1 MQIGEVIRQH
11 RKIKNLTQ
19 EEMANRLG
27 VTAPAVNKWEN
38 GNSFPDI
45 MLLAPIARLLE
56 ISLDTLLSFREELS
70 EEEING
76 IVREME
82 TMLKKE
88 SYEESFQWAKQKT
101 EMYPNC
107 EQLLLQLAL
116 LLDAQRIMKE
126 IADPEK
132 YDGYILDCYTRALG
146 SRDEWVRK
154 QAADSLFGLYMRK
167 EQYEKAEEYLQ
178 YLSMQNPERKTRQ
191 ALIYV
196 RTGRIQEAYKTYEE
210 ILYADYMLLSQV
222 FNGMFSLAMQEQD
235 MEKAHML
242 AEKQRGLARLL
253 ERGKYYEICWGL
265 ELAVAEKDVETTKK
279 LMEEMLSSLDQ
290 MDSMRE
296 SSLYEHMTFKELDRE
311 FLAALKENLKKSFQ
325 DEESFGFLK
334 EGQDCSK

>member
-1 MQIGEVIRQH
+1 MQIGEVIRKH

-45 MLLAPIARLLE
+45 ILLAPIARLLE

-76 IVREME
+76 IVREMDA
-82 TMLKKE
+82 MLKKE
-88 SYEESFQWAKQKT
+88 SYEESFRWAKQKT

-116 LLDAQRIMKE
+116 LLDAQRMMKE

-146 SRDEWVRK
+146 SREERVRK
-154 QAADSLFGLYMRK
+154 QAADLLFGFYMRK

-178 YLSMQNPERKTRQ
+178 YLSMQNPERKTKQ
-191 ALIYV
+191 ALIYA

-210 ILYADYMLLSQV
+210 ILYADYTLLMQV
-222 FNGMFSLAMQEQD
+222 LQGMCSLAMQEQD
-235 MEKAHML
+235 MERAHML
-242 AEKQRGLARLL
+242 VEKQQGLARLF
-253 ERGKYYEICWGL
+253 EMGRYYEICWGL

-279 LMEEMLSSLDQ
+279 IMEEMLSSLDQ
-290 MDSMRE
+290 MDSMRK
-296 SSLYEHMTFKELDRE
+296 SLLYEHMTFKELDGE
-311 FLAALKENLKKSFQ
+311 VLAAMKENLKKGFQ

-334 EGQDCSK
+334 EGQDSSK